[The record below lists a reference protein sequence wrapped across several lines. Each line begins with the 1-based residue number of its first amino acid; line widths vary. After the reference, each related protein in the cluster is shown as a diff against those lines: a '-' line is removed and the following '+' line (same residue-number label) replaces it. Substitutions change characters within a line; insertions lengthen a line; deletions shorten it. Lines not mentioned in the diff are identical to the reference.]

1 MTTVDLAIKNLPK
14 KDKEY
19 RSYAFALRAD
29 VYVRLENIDNALCD
43 YATAIDLTP
52 ERIKLYERLTNLYYQ
67 LENIH
72 YEDAVAQFDY
82 VIKLASDMYRDIRF
96 AQKVI

>member
-43 YATAIDLTP
+43 YATAID
-52 ERIKLYERLTNLYYQ
+52 RR
-67 LENIH
+67 
-72 YEDAVAQFDY
+72 
-82 VIKLASDMYRDIRF
+82 
-96 AQKVI
+96 QKELNCMKGLPICIIN

>member
-52 ERIKLYERLTNLYYQ
+52 ERFKLYERLTNLYYQ
-67 LENIH
+67 LEK
-72 YEDAVAQFDY
+72 YS
-82 VIKLASDMYRDIRF
+82 L
-96 AQKVI
+96 